1 MNQFEYSAAPPQ
13 ATMIDR
19 PLHTV
24 PDEPV
29 GETSDLAMISLVLG
43 LCSGFYVG
51 SVVAIIFGHM
61 MKWGI
66 LASVLWLVV
75 SFVVAVV
82 VGVVVLR
89 SKLRGVTHDEQVPN
103 VTPRSNS
110 PRSRIGIAA
119 GAKDAQLSA

>member
-1 MNQFEYSAAPPQ
+1 
-13 ATMIDR
+13 MIPR
-19 PLHTV
+19 SPHTV
-24 PDEPV
+24 RDEPV
-29 GETSDLAMISLVLG
+29 GETSDVAIGSLVLG
-43 LCSGFYVG
+43 LCSGFYIG
-51 SVVAIIFGHM
+51 SLLTIIFGHV

-75 SFVVAVV
+75 SFVVALV
-82 VGVVVLR
+82 VGVGVVR
-89 SKLRGVTHDEQVPN
+89 SKLRGVIRDEQVPN